1 MTPKLVLLF
10 GPDALA
16 DENVV
21 PGAPRLTWLK
31 VLKVS
36 TRNCNEVRSVIAVV
50 LNIEMAN
57 SSAPG
62 ERTLDNVRGTFPKVL
77 PGTAGALLKA
87 AVLNHSFLERFA
99 KIGLTPVVKFG
110 RVAYGLLLSPLFAIG
125 KPVWKMAITLAW
137 KPP

>member
-31 VLKVS
+31 VLNVS
-36 TRNCNEVRSVIAVV
+36 TRNCREVRSVMAVV
-50 LNIEMAN
+50 LNIEMSN

-62 ERTLDNVRGTFPKVL
+62 ERTLAKVRGTLPKVL
-77 PGTAGALLKA
+77 PATAGALLKA
-87 AVLNHSFLERFA
+87 AVLNHSFFDRFDNF
-99 KIGLTPVVKFG
+99 GLMPGVKFG
-110 RVAYGLLLSPLFAIG
+110 LVA
-125 KPVWKMAITLAW
+125 
-137 KPP
+137 